1 MTGDRPD
8 DSIAERRWRLAAAL
22 LAIALLPLMLW
33 ASRDFGVTWD
43 EIHRQA
49 NGERIWL
56 LYQGIVR
63 QPATPAEH
71 LYGGLFD
78 VLAVALQPRLPFD
91 IFDTR
96 HLLNAF
102 LGWTG
107 IVGCGLIGLRAGG
120 GRVAFFAIAALA
132 AWPVYFGH
140 SMNNPKDLPFAA
152 FATLVLASLAW
163 LPRRAPYLPARH
175 VLAVGGAIGLTLGV
189 RPGGLLFLG
198 YAGLWV
204 AATLWS
210 ARETSP
216 RQVAAAAAGLAG
228 IAFLACIVPMPVW
241 PYLWERPFV
250 GIAEAVEGVSH
261 YEWYGTVLFNGRD
274 LPSTNLPWTYVPVWL
289 GLQTPLVLQAGAA
302 ATIPI
307 FFNAGVRR
315 RVTAGLWF
323 AVVFPIAY
331 VVARN
336 STLYDGIRHLLFV
349 MPPLAVLA
357 ALGWDDLIS
366 RARGRWQTL
375 VVCLAVIGISEPL
388 AFQVRDHPNQA
399 VYFQPLSGG
408 PSRAYARFELDYWGN
423 CLYRALRETA
433 VLADATDAPVTVS
446 GRQDRQLLLNARR
459 VHEVAVVSPRLGQH
473 ELEINLLR
481 GRRADLR
488 AHTARGDIVWWV
500 TTTDGARLCAVQR
513 GPQFER
519 LTERLRAR
527 GVMHLLPQAD
537 RQP

>member
-1 MTGDRPD
+1 MTTDDRD
-8 DSIAERRWRLAAAL
+8 GRQAERRWRLAAAL
-22 LAIALLPLMLW
+22 LAVTLLPLMLW

-63 QPATPAEH
+63 APATPAEH

-91 IFDTR
+91 LFDTR

-102 LGWTG
+102 FGWLGM
-107 IVGCGLIGLRAGG
+107 VGCGLIGLRAGG

-132 AWPVYFGH
+132 AWPSYFGH
-140 SMNNPKDLPFAA
+140 SMNNPKDIPFAA
-152 FATLVLASLAW
+152 LATLVLAALAW
-163 LPRRAPYLPARH
+163 LPTRAPYLPVRH
-175 VLAVGGAIGLTLGV
+175 VLALGGAIGLTLGV

-204 AATLWS
+204 AATLWI
-210 ARETSP
+210 ARETDP
-216 RQVAAAAAGLAG
+216 RRLATTLAALAG
-228 IAFLACIVPMPVW
+228 VALLACVVPMPVW
-241 PYLWERPFV
+241 PYLWERPVV
-250 GIAEAVEGVSH
+250 GILEAVEGVSH
-261 YEWYGTVLFNGRD
+261 YAWYGTVLFDGKD

-289 GLQTPLVLQAGAA
+289 GMQTPLVLQAGAA

-307 FFNAGVRR
+307 FFAPGFRR
-315 RVTAGLWF
+315 KATAGLWF

-331 VVARN
+331 VIARE

-357 ALGWDDLIS
+357 ALGWDDLIR
-366 RARGRWQTL
+366 RARGRWRAI
-375 VVCLAVIGISEPL
+375 VVCLAVLGISEPL
-388 AFQVRDHPNQA
+388 VFQIRNHPNQT
-399 VYFQPLSGG
+399 VYFQPLVGG
-408 PSRAYARFELDYWGN
+408 PSRAYSRFEMDYWGN
-423 CLYRALRETA
+423 CLYQALRETA
-433 VLADATDAPVTVS
+433 ILADATHAPVTVS

-459 VHEVAVVSPRLGQH
+459 VPEVAVVSPRLGQH
-473 ELEINLLR
+473 ELEITILR

-488 AHTARGDIVWWV
+488 AFTVRDDIVWWV
-500 TTTDGARLCAVQR
+500 KTADGARLCAVQR

-519 LTERLRAR
+519 LAERLHAR
-527 GVMHLLPQAD
+527 GLMHLLPRGD
-537 RQP
+537 N